1 MRTTPAPDASLR
13 VSDSSSSRCT
23 AWQCTPCPAPAARK
37 HRLRSHPRTSRA
49 LRTLT
54 AKQAAR
60 CAADVPSGESV
71 GSHWADVPGTGRP
84 LPWQPLFSAHERRLV
99 WSAGLQARLVKSFA
113 AEDLSLS
120 LEQVDARLAQLLV
133 LLPELG
139 APVPRAPHS
148 TRCGQQ
154 LGRPRG
160 SSSKPPCR
168 NVPAPL
174 ASL

>member
-1 MRTTPAPDASLR
+1 MRAPKR
-13 VSDSSSSRCT
+13 
-23 AWQCTPCPAPAARK
+23 AAC
-37 HRLRSHPRTSRA
+37 
-49 LRTLT
+49 
-54 AKQAAR
+54 

-71 GSHWADVPGTGRP
+71 GSHWAEVPGTGRP

-139 APVPRAPHS
+139 APAPRVPPQRSPWPATQAPPREQQQTAVPQ
-148 TRCGQQ
+148 TRLLRSASPRTRQAQWCGAAR
-154 LGRPRG
+154 GRCDAQAVAWR
-160 SSSKPPCR
+160 R
-168 NVPAPL
+168 
-174 ASL
+174 